1 MLEGTCLARFQTV
14 KKEKEGQREDDKTSE
29 LSSLA
34 QSLAE
39 ALQGGTGDRP
49 HLAEHLAVKQ
59 PDTTSTEQTEQDL
72 ARGISCGQSA
82 IPQATAPEFD
92 HISLSIARGVEQ
104 TSFFMVDVDCI
115 RTRSWYGVRASPCW
129 QHTQRS

>member
-1 MLEGTCLARFQTV
+1 VLEGTCLARVKTV
-14 KKEKEGQREDDKTSE
+14 KKKNGGAERRRQNVRAFESCPD
-29 LSSLA
+29 SSCTFCKLLMTA
-34 QSLAE
+34 QVRRRGELAE

-49 HLAEHLAVKQ
+49 HLAEHLAFKQ

-92 HISLSIARGVEQ
+92 HISLSIAREVL
-104 TSFFMVDVDCI
+104 M
-115 RTRSWYGVRASPCW
+115 
-129 QHTQRS
+129 